1 MGVRDLRGDDLK
13 YARIFALVKRY
24 KLFTSIDLIEHRKKS
39 DGYYGNWNLEMSLT
53 TFNISSLSYD

>member
-24 KLFTSIDLIEHRKKS
+24 KLFTSIDLI
-39 DGYYGNWNLEMSLT
+39 GYYGNWNLEMSLT